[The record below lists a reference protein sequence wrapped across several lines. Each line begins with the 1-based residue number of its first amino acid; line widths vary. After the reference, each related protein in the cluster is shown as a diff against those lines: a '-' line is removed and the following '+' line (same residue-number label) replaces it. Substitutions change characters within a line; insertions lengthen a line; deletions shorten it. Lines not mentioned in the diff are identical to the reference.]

1 MKTKEKSVVI
11 ILAGVLL
18 GLMLILFWGTK
29 ASAGETGFS
38 RRTDAAESAYRME
51 VKDVLGDYGM
61 RNAGV
66 TMTKTTYDG
75 VNINYSVMIHISS
88 YNINKSEKE
97 KLVSELNALTIDVDN
112 AGVCF
117 SFS

>member
-1 MKTKEKSVVI
+1 MRTREKSVVI
-11 ILAGVLL
+11 ILAGILL
-18 GLMLILFWGTK
+18 GVMLILFWGTK
-29 ASAGETGFS
+29 ASADEPGFS
-38 RRTDAAESAYRME
+38 ARTDAAESSYRME

-88 YNINKSEKE
+88 YNINKCEKE
-97 KLVSELNALTIDVDN
+97 RLISDLNSLEISVEN
-112 AGVCF
+112 AGVSF